1 MERLIDLPEPRVCPE
16 ALLVQLR
23 QVDPA
28 AELIY
33 VGEGE
38 WWLGV
43 VKPNTFRRAQGDHLL
58 AREWRK
64 DQPSWEQIRYGQLMR
79 QGFAFCGTFSFIGE
93 PTSEVVQEFQEST
106 WLWAHDRDRVEDTL
120 FEAPERKRQAN
131 LRSMMKDRL
140 HADARSVYRHL
151 VKDRRTA
158 ISLPPAPTTH

>member
-1 MERLIDLPEPRVCPE
+1 MDRLIDLPEERVCPE
-16 ALLVQLR
+16 GLLRQLR

-43 VKPNTFRRAQGDHLL
+43 VKPNTFRRAQGDAILG
-58 AREWRK
+58 REWRK
-64 DQPSWEQIRYGQLMR
+64 DQPSWDQLRYGQLMR
-79 QGFAFCGTFSFIGE
+79 QGFAFCGTWTFLGE
-93 PTSEVVQEFQEST
+93 PTGQIVHEFREST
-106 WLWAHDRDRVEDTL
+106 WLWTHDQARLEDTL
-120 FEAPERKRQAN
+120 LEAPERKRQQN

-151 VKDRRTA
+151 VKDRRTVF
-158 ISLPPAPTTH
+158 SLPPAPTTH